1 MIDFTS
7 NDGIATLTWN
17 VADRP
22 MNVLNDAS
30 IAAFESAVRRALA
43 DEAIRGVIVTSSRPD
58 FVVGADLATLRGLT
72 DPAQAMKMA
81 GRLSLFLR
89 EIEKAPKPFVA
100 AINGTAL
107 GGGYEICLACHRR
120 IAADNPRL
128 QIGLP
133 EVTLGLLPGAGGTQR
148 LPRMI
153 GVKRALPLLLEGRK
167 VGATKALELGLV
179 DEVVAADA
187 LLGRAREWILQ
198 QVSAGPT
205 AHEKPWDR
213 SDKKGFTLPG
223 GPVQSPSSW
232 QLFMG
237 AEAALTA
244 KTNGLY
250 PAPAAILSCVYDGCH
265 VDLDTGLRI
274 EGRQFAR
281 LAVSPEAQNMIRTL
295 FYAIGDTNRLEG
307 RPSGV
312 PTQTFRKIGVLGAGM
327 MGAGI
332 AHVSAEAGLDVV
344 LLDRTM
350 EAAEKGKAH
359 SAALLAKQVASG
371 KLTLGKRDEILG
383 RITATTSYA
392 LLADAELVIEAVFE
406 DRAVKAEVTRA
417 AEAVLAPTAIFAS
430 NTSTLPITGLAEVT
444 RRPESFVGLHFF
456 SPVDRMP
463 LVEVIRG
470 KRTTDETIAR
480 AMDYVKRIRK
490 SPIVVNDS
498 RAFYTSRVFGTYV
511 YEGMALLR
519 DGVSPALIDRVGT
532 NAGMPVGPLALMD
545 ELSIQ
550 LMHSVM
556 RQTEADLGPRYRPQ
570 PQDPVLIKMVE
581 TLGRHGRK
589 NGGGFYEYLANGT
602 KRLWPGLAEH
612 FPLAAEQPSPAE
624 VHQRLMYIQSIEAA
638 RCLEEGIVGARDAD
652 VGSILG
658 WGFPAALGGVV
669 SQVDTLGLGRF
680 VLECERLAAKF
691 GERFSP
697 PSILRERATRGA
709 TLRAA

>member
-1 MIDFTS
+1 MIDVTRD
-7 NDGIATLTWN
+7 DGIATLSWN

-30 IAAFESAVRRALA
+30 IAAFESAVRSALA
-43 DEAIRGVIVTSSRPD
+43 DDAVRGVIVTSSRPD
-58 FVVGADLATLRGLT
+58 FVVGADLATLRGMS
-72 DPAQAMKMA
+72 DPAQAFQVA
-81 GRLSLFLR
+81 RRLSLFFR
-89 EIEKAPKPFVA
+89 EIEKAEKPFVA

-107 GGGYEICLACHRR
+107 GGGYELCLACHRR

-153 GVKRALPLLLEGRK
+153 GLKRALPLLLEGRK
-167 VGATKALELGLV
+167 VGAAKALELGLV
-179 DEVVAADA
+179 DEVVPPAELLTRAKAWLDQQTRATPAADYQKA
-187 LLGRAREWILQ
+187 
-198 QVSAGPT
+198 
-205 AHEKPWDR
+205 WDR
-213 SDKKGFTLPG
+213 KGFALPG
-223 GPVQSPSSW
+223 GAVQSPGSW

-237 AEAALTA
+237 TEAAVTG

-250 PAPAAILSCVYDGCH
+250 PAPAAILECVYDGCH
-265 VDLDTGLRI
+265 VDIDTGLLI
-274 EGRQFAR
+274 ENRQFAR
-281 LAVSPEAQNMIRTL
+281 LAVSVEAQNMIRTL

-307 RPSGV
+307 RPAGV
-312 PTQTFRKIGVLGAGM
+312 PTQSFRKIGVLGAGM

-332 AHVSAEAGLDVV
+332 AHVSADAGLEVV
-344 LLDRTM
+344 LLDRTQ

-359 SAALLAKQVASG
+359 SAALLAKLVSSG
-371 KLTLGKRDEILG
+371 KLTLAKRSEILG
-383 RITATTSYA
+383 RITPTTRYE
-392 LLADAELVIEAVFE
+392 LLADVELVIEAVFE
-406 DRAVKAEVTRA
+406 DRAIKAEVTRA

-430 NTSTLPITGLAEVT
+430 NTSTLPITGLAEIT
-444 RRPESFVGLHFF
+444 RRKESFVGLHFF

-490 SPIVVNDS
+490 SPIVVNDG

-511 YEGMALLR
+511 YEGMALLN
-519 DGVSPALIDRVGT
+519 DGVSPAMIERCGT

-545 ELSIQ
+545 ELSIE

-556 RQTEADLGPRYRPQ
+556 QQTAADLGTSYRAQ
-570 PQDPVLIKMVE
+570 PQDPVLSTMVE

-589 NGGGFYEYLANGT
+589 TGGGFYEYLPDGK
-602 KRLWPGLAEH
+602 KRLWSGLAEH
-612 FPLAAEQPSPAE
+612 FPRAEQQPSPAE
-624 VHQRLMYIQSIEAA
+624 VQQRLMYIQSLEAA
-638 RCLEEGIVGARDAD
+638 RCLEEKIVGARDAD

-669 SQVDTLGLGRF
+669 SQVDTVGVARF
-680 VLECERLAAKF
+680 ARECERLAARH

-697 PSILRERATRGA
+697 PALLRERAASGA
-709 TLRAA
+709 SLRAA